1 MYQTYQDQGLE
12 VVAFG
17 ADWGEPYSC
26 DLWVSS
32 FDLTYP
38 ITDFDTGMPNWYQEE
53 IPQLLYM
60 LALGWGLPY
69 NIIIDHNMQV
79 IWGGVIDLAV
89 EDNMTEAIEV
99 LETALEQL
107 QPFVLDNDEDGLANE
122 CDDCPDSHLYDTGNF
137 DFSEEFLIVGLD
149 YGYYPSIEVNDV
161 LLLADLVASGD
172 EISPCFVE
180 VSDFTGDN
188 ILDVI
193 DVMALANYVV
203 QGN

>member
-1 MYQTYQDQGLE
+1 
-12 VVAFG
+12 
-17 ADWGEPYSC
+17 
-26 DLWVSS
+26 
-32 FDLTYP
+32 
-38 ITDFDTGMPNWYQEE
+38 MPNWYQEE

-60 LALGWGLPY
+60 PALGWGLPY

-99 LETALEQL
+99 LETALDQL

-122 CDDCPDSHLYDTGNF
+122 CDNCPDSHLYDTGNF

>member
-38 ITDFDTGMPNWYQEE
+38 IADFDTGMPNWSQEE
-53 IPQLLYM
+53 IPQLLHM
-60 LALGWGLPY
+60 PALGWGLPY

>member
-1 MYQTYQDQGLE
+1 MKK
-12 VVAFG
+12 
-17 ADWGEPYSC
+17 
-26 DLWVSS
+26 
-32 FDLTYP
+32 
-38 ITDFDTGMPNWYQEE
+38 
-53 IPQLLYM
+53 
-60 LALGWGLPY
+60 
-69 NIIIDHNMQV
+69 IIIISVLSILFSQNDV
-79 IWGGVIDLAV
+79 CF
-89 EDNMTEAIEV
+89 EIESNPNPNNS
-99 LETALEQL
+99 ALECFSKYVNVLDCFDIYAEQNVSDEKVL
-107 QPFVLDNDEDGLANE
+107 HVAAVAAELLDNDEDGLANE

-172 EISPCFVE
+172 EITPCFVE

>member
-60 LALGWGLPY
+60 PALGWGLPY

-99 LETALEQL
+99 LETALDQL

>member
-60 LALGWGLPY
+60 PALGWGLPY

-172 EISPCFVE
+172 DISPCFVE

>member
-1 MYQTYQDQGLE
+1 M
-12 VVAFG
+12 
-17 ADWGEPYSC
+17 
-26 DLWVSS
+26 
-32 FDLTYP
+32 
-38 ITDFDTGMPNWYQEE
+38 
-53 IPQLLYM
+53 
-60 LALGWGLPY
+60 
-69 NIIIDHNMQV
+69 
-79 IWGGVIDLAV
+79 
-89 EDNMTEAIEV
+89 
-99 LETALEQL
+99 
-107 QPFVLDNDEDGLANE
+107 
-122 CDDCPDSHLYDTGNF
+122 
-137 DFSEEFLIVGLD
+137 GLD

>member
-60 LALGWGLPY
+60 PALGWGLPY

>member
-17 ADWGEPYSC
+17 ADWGEPYCC

-60 LALGWGLPY
+60 PALGWGLPY